1 MPSIQV
7 LSDTTFSTHATEAVD
22 TLVDANG
29 CPVKRSQISGLR
41 QIAVNQPRSVKEF
54 AEHQRRRAER
64 RMENASRNAQEKIEK
79 EIEFWKLIANL
90 VDGKRPRC
98 LWSLQ
103 QEAEGALPQDLKV
116 ESTPAGANLTRE
128 EQTRR
133 AATKKLQHDWLVAW
147 KDLHCPAFFQRFC
160 AHYLYCLA
168 KRGP

>member
-1 MPSIQV
+1 LTRSWTRTDAQSSVRRFPACDRSPSISRV
-7 LSDTTFSTHATEAVD
+7 
-22 TLVDANG
+22 
-29 CPVKRSQISGLR
+29 
-41 QIAVNQPRSVKEF
+41 
-54 AEHQRRRAER
+54 
-64 RMENASRNAQEKIEK
+64 ENASRNAQEKIEK